1 MRPGLSEWWRKY
13 GLRMLSMVVLLFRM
27 VECESSIVAIVEW
40 LPRMGKLMPRFL
52 ITVAL

>member
-40 LPRMGKLMPRFL
+40 LQNRVSVIQEKEK
-52 ITVAL
+52 